1 MVAPDKILELVDRF
15 SYNYSS
21 YRSVRYNETQVRREF
36 IDPMFRTLGWD
47 IDNENGY
54 AEAYKEVVHE
64 DAIKIG
70 GQTKAPDYSFRV
82 GGTRKFFLEAKKPS
96 VNVRDDLPP
105 AFQLRRYAWSAK
117 LPLSI
122 LTDFEE
128 LAVYDCRLKPNLTD
142 RASTARVQ
150 YLTFREYA
158 DRWDDI
164 VSVFSREA
172 ILKGSFD
179 KYANDTKSKRGTAEV
194 DNSFLKELE
203 SWRELLAKNIAL
215 RNPALTQRELKTAV
229 QKTIDRIIFLRICED
244 RGIEPYDTLGSLQKG
259 SGIYARLGYLFQRAD
274 DRYNSGLF
282 HFKQERNRPEAADT
296 FTLGLKIDD
305 KPLKEILKGLYYPN
319 SPYEFSVLPA
329 DILGQVYEQFLGK
342 VIVLDAKHKAT
353 VEEKP
358 EVKKAG
364 GVYYTPTYIVEY
376 IVQNTVGKLLEGKT
390 PNQISDVGKTPP
402 LRVLDPA
409 CGSGSFLIG
418 AYQYL
423 LDWHLTWYS
432 ENDPEKY
439 AKGRSPRLYQ
449 GKAQGWRLTTDERK
463 RILLTHIYGVD
474 IDAQAVEVTKL
485 SLLLKM
491 LEGENNDSLNAQS
504 ALFQKRVLPDLET
517 NIKSG
522 NSLIGS
528 DFYDSVQ
535 INLFDEEERYR
546 INVFDWED
554 EFAQVFADG
563 GFDAVIGNPPY
574 IRIQA
579 LKEFAPKEVEFY
591 KTKYQAAGKGNYDI
605 YVVFVER
612 SLQLLNQR
620 GKLGFILPHK
630 FFNAKYGE
638 PVREV
643 ITQGNH
649 LAEIVHF
656 SDEQVFKNAT
666 TYTCLLF
673 LEATARDEFTF
684 RGADDL
690 AEWRLNKTAK
700 EGTVSASKATGEEWN
715 FSTGREAD
723 LYHKLLAVP
732 TKLGSFT
739 NIFVG
744 LQTSAD
750 TVFLF
755 KNSIKSGYELT
766 TVHSK
771 ELDKEVQIENALLKP
786 VIRSGSIGQFQASPT
801 ALVLFPYERRG
812 ESLKLISEE
821 RMASSFPKA
830 WAYLSKNKSLLE
842 NREKGKFKA
851 SGWYQLYPKNL
862 DVWEQEK
869 LMMPYMV
876 TKLSGFLD
884 RENSYFVNVTT
895 GGFGITLKQD
905 LCSLAYLSGLLNS
918 SLLDWFFR
926 AVTTNFNSGYFA
938 ANKQYL
944 VQLPIHIDKREADYL
959 RVEQLS
965 TALHSM
971 NVQLKAAKTGQDRKP
986 LERQIKAA
994 ERQINQLVYKLYD
1007 LTPKEITLVEG
1018 S

>member
-96 VNVRDDLPP
+96 VNVRDELPP

-215 RNPALTQRELKTAV
+215 RNPTLTQRELNTAV

-282 HFKQERNRPEAADT
+282 HFKQERNRPEEADT

-364 GVYYTPTYIVEY
+364 GVYYTPTYIVDY

-390 PNQISDVGKTPP
+390 PNQISNQGKTPP

-449 GKAQGWRLTTDERK
+449 GKAQAWRLTTDERK

-504 ALFQKRVLPDLET
+504 ALFQERVLPDLET

-528 DFYDSVQ
+528 DFYDNVQ

-563 GFDAVIGNPPY
+563 GFDVVIGNPPY

-591 KTKYQAAGKGNYDI
+591 KIKYQAAGKGNYDI
-605 YVVFVER
+605 YVVFVEKGA
-612 SLQLLNQR
+612 SLLSKR
-620 GKLGFILPHK
+620 GRLGYILPSK
-630 FFNAKYGE
+630 FLTTDYGE
-638 PVREV
+638 AIRS
-643 ITQGNH
+643 II
-649 LAEIVHF
+649 AEQKIAETIIDFGHA
-656 SDEQVFKNAT
+656 QVFRNAT

-673 LEATARDEFTF
+673 LSDTPASPLQYKKINPQELATSEIAFEHILQESLKGKTWRLGNTAEIDLQAKLEANSVKLLELPAQMSRGTST
-684 RGADDL
+684 GADDVFCL
-690 AEWRLNKTAK
+690 NWQHDTLTSRAGAAVEVEPEILLQPIYATDYTRYRFRPRNAERIIFPYK
-700 EGTVSASKATGEEWN
+700 VSEN
-715 FSTGREAD
+715 
-723 LYHKLLAVP
+723 
-732 TKLGSFT
+732 
-739 NIFVG
+739 
-744 LQTSAD
+744 
-750 TVFLF
+750 
-755 KNSIKSGYELT
+755 GY
-766 TVHSK
+766 
-771 ELDKEVQIENALLKP
+771 
-786 VIRSGSIGQFQASPT
+786 T
-801 ALVLFPYERRG
+801 ALG
-812 ESLKLISEE
+812 EDEL
-821 RMASSFPKA
+821 AS
-830 WAYLSKNKSLLE
+830 
-842 NREKGKFKA
+842 
-851 SGWYQLYPKNL
+851 LYPKAYKYLADNCSAL
-862 DVWEQEK
+862 EK
-869 LMMPYMV
+869 RKQFKNWFGYSAPRGLHLHVNADILVPLLADRGLFAPTPTTSNGYCMMASAGFSISLEDSRLTPYV
-876 TKLSGFLD
+876 LG
-884 RENSYFVNVTT
+884 V
-895 GGFGITLKQD
+895 
-905 LCSLAYLSGLLNS
+905 LNS
-918 SLLDWFFR
+918 KLNFWKLQQISNKFR
-926 AVTTNFNSGYFA
+926 GGWITCT
-938 ANKQYL
+938 KQYFG
-944 VQLPIHIDKREADYL
+944 VLPIKEIEKEGSSIRSIQNQIAELAEGL
-959 RVEQLS
+959 VSVNEQL
-965 TALHSM
+965 A
-971 NVQLKAAKTGQDRKP
+971 QAKIAQDKKF
-986 LERQIKAA
+986 LERQIKATD
-994 ERQINQLVYKLYD
+994 RQIDQLVYKLYG
-1007 LTPKEITLVEG
+1007 LTSKEVLLVENTPH
-1018 S
+1018 